1 MPAPVDR
8 GLATAVDVERL
19 MSMEEPRPMGTAEP
33 SCRWGI
39 LGTAGIARKNWHAIL
54 HSGNGRI
61 VAVGSRSAQTAQ
73 RFIAECQAS
82 APAPYAVEAVE
93 GYDALI
99 RRPDIDAL
107 YIPLPTALRAE
118 WAIKA
123 ARAGKHIVIEKPCG
137 VTSADLLRIIDAA
150 NAAGVQFMD
159 GVMFMHSS
167 RLQAMR
173 SVLDD
178 GASVGDIRRIT
189 SHFSF
194 DADAAWVERNSA
206 VEPAGCLGDVGWYSI
221 RLALFAMQYS
231 MPVEVRGRILRSV
244 KRPDGAGVVP
254 TEFVGELL
262 FDNGVTAALY
272 SAFTTSRQQWA
283 DISGSKGYLH
293 LKDFVLPHYGNEVAF
308 TVGNDRFGGDGCFFN
323 LERHE
328 KTVSL
333 PEYSNNH
340 RTAQETGLYRTF
352 GGLVLSGKR
361 EPFWPEVAL
370 KTQRV
375 MDALLLSANAG
386 GGPVA
391 PIPA

>member
-8 GLATAVDVERL
+8 GLATPVDVERL

-254 TEFVGELL
+254 TGVRGRIAFRQWRHRGPLQRLHHEPPAVGQHQRIEGLSAL
-262 FDNGVTAALY
+262 ERLCPAAL
-272 SAFTTSRQQWA
+272 RKRGR
-283 DISGSKGYLH
+283 I
-293 LKDFVLPHYGNEVAF
+293 
-308 TVGNDRFGGDGCFFN
+308 
-323 LERHE
+323 
-328 KTVSL
+328 
-333 PEYSNNH
+333 H
-340 RTAQETGLYRTF
+340 RGQ
-352 GGLVLSGKR
+352 
-361 EPFWPEVAL
+361 
-370 KTQRV
+370 
-375 MDALLLSANAG
+375 
-386 GGPVA
+386 
-391 PIPA
+391 